1 MAIGYLHG
9 VYTREIPTAI
19 LPARTV
25 DTNVVFAV
33 GTAPVDSLPDDKPRY
48 INTPRLYH
56 SYDAFVS
63 EMGWSEDWDA
73 YTLCEVAESHF
84 AKYGAAP
91 LVAVNVF
98 DPEVHVIRGENT
110 GAASAD
116 GGEPTAEDTPE
127 SDGRVPVAAE
137 DIIGGINPNTLKKT
151 GLELVSE
158 CFPRFRLV
166 PGSILAPRFSTDP
179 AVALSMAAKAKN
191 INGLFNALALAD
203 VPTDEVPLYTN
214 VPGHKERNNLT
225 DEHLVLCW
233 PGIALGE
240 RRYHLSTQLAGRIS
254 LTDSDAGG
262 TPQVS
267 PSNKRAFMDRAVT
280 VDADGKESEVWLD
293 LTANNYL
300 NGEGVV
306 TVNNF
311 DGGWKFWGN
320 RTACYPSITDPKDA
334 FIPIRRFFN
343 WYQNTFI
350 LTYFQ
355 KVDAP
360 LTRRLITTFLK
371 SEQLRLDG
379 LTAREV
385 INGGRISFLEDEN
398 PVTDL
403 MDGLLRFHLWIC
415 PPPPA
420 RAIEGIFEFDPTYLQ
435 TLFGED

>member
-1 MAIGYLHG
+1 MNGRQDGGLPRSEDRVPRKTDRKARSVLVGRVFEPLRGSRAEREPVPRRTRGRASSGKEAVIMPGLLKQYGAPLDTG
-9 VYTREIPTAI
+9 RYTTGPSRDAGAFRGTIANWNPSRLVNMDAQIRERLTTQRRAADLAANDWAAKSGI
-19 LPARTV
+19 RTIA
-25 DTNVVFAV
+25 DNAV
-33 GTAPVDSLPDDKPRY
+33 GT
-48 INTPRLYH
+48 
-56 SYDAFVS
+56 
-63 EMGWSEDWDA
+63 G
-73 YTLCEVAESHF
+73 
-84 AKYGAAP
+84 
-91 LVAVNVF
+91 
-98 DPEVHVIRGENT
+98 
-110 GAASAD
+110 
-116 GGEPTAEDTPE
+116 
-127 SDGRVPVAAE
+127 
-137 DIIGGINPNTLKKT
+137 
-151 GLELVSE
+151 
-158 CFPRFRLV
+158 LV
-166 PGSILAPRFSTDP
+166 PKSTIPHKLLGISREEAAAVGEKMEWAFASWSRQAHARGIAHFEDLQYLGITSILR
-179 AVALSMAAKAKN
+179 
-191 INGLFNALALAD
+191 
-203 VPTDEVPLYTN
+203 
-214 VPGHKERNNLT
+214 
-225 DEHLVLCW
+225 
-233 PGIALGE
+233 LGE
-240 RRYHLSTQLAGRIS
+240 MLHLPVMLPPDAGRIS

-300 NGEGVV
+300 NGQGIV

-320 RTACYPSITDPKDA
+320 RTACYPSVTDPKDA

-385 INGGRISFLEDEN
+385 INGGRISFLESEN

-403 MDGLLRFHLWIC
+403 MDGLLRFHLWIS

-435 TLFGED
+435 TLFGEE